1 MAKGK
6 DFDLESF
13 NGLFVKI
20 SNEVVGDVGGKRYM
34 IPESALPQFL
44 VNPKNRRELDETLNG
59 SFDNVDYAIFREDM
73 IMKASG
79 G

>member
-20 SNEVVGDVGGKRYM
+20 SNEVVGDVGGKRYL

-59 SFDNVDYAIFREDM
+59 TFDNVDFAIFREDM